1 MKKKIHILSVLL
13 FISLLPTVLFTACDK
28 DTNCYVDVL
37 VLDEATRK
45 PVSNVIVE
53 LYQGNNITDG
63 LNYDTGV
70 TNEEGIYSTHFVAPA
85 IISIRATYL
94 VENNGY
100 RNGSGTVRLVEGET
114 KTAQV
119 TLESLVNYD

>member
-85 IISIRATYL
+85 IISTVPPILSRITAT
-94 VENNGY
+94 VMAAVPCA
-100 RNGSGTVRLVEGET
+100 S
-114 KTAQV
+114 
-119 TLESLVNYD
+119 